1 MATTQGWAPTGAS
14 PVHALEGSPYLA
26 PLDQTGS
33 PNNDLADLAQE
44 SLIHADVA
52 PPNPPFIF
60 PTQLPSPSS
69 APASYSRASGRRP
82 MSAIELHST
91 TPGTTPESGDR
102 PRRTIAL
109 PAFSFNPGASLPGAD
124 SMTLLSPPITPNSAR
139 PIPSPSRPHGH
150 RRGGSEFVGGSIRDG
165 NSIAVMSTSP
175 TRSESGFASPG
186 LAPPPKRGH
195 RRGVSSTI
203 STNDLPILR
212 PLPDFGMPKGSSA
225 PNSPTAVDSR
235 EWTPIPIHDQSPNL
249 PEPAHALEETKCPSD
264 PFPDAAIPATPAT
277 PSSDVESS
285 SPRQVRPAR
294 ARVGFSDK
302 LEFIPRPLS
311 LVSSDASSTATAR
324 PGHSVSGSI
333 SSIVSAASPGGRE
346 SPAHLPR
353 SPTRDLSDSRP
364 STAGAIL
371 ERGPDLEAGNAP
383 NMSPKRRNSI
393 PTLLNVAEAQA
404 SSPANPTARTIK
416 TPKRWSFFGLEPPF
430 INSAAPPKRRPSS
443 SSSSESVSRA
453 ISGGSSSGHE
463 SDSTETGREAP
474 ACVKKPNKKTSKKTS
489 KKKKVK
495 GWAGSILPRKPRG
508 HKKRSKMSEVRP
520 PTPPASVSPCD
531 DEGEEEEADGADIPD
546 PELPA
551 VKITLVDSPTIAQD
565 AASPQSR
572 SRDDAS
578 QPMIDLDAALGP
590 FNTPLPHNAEWE
602 AAQRAAGNTGKR
614 RLHSAQGLKGFS
626 GPGMHYHR
634 RAESAPDLPP
644 FDAGRAGIHRFGSNP
659 TMADVFEEDEEE
671 DEEDAAASNQS
682 DAATTTEHE
691 EDDSDDGEV
700 TPPATV
706 LPVEIPPTVE
716 PSPFEMIPT
725 PRRTSSGPSEADRSV
740 AHSIRAE
747 CSKTSLQEEVI
758 VEEAPSIIF
767 RNAGAFNGGS
777 DSAASSPRKLYGA
790 KELPPMEAANPAYL
804 SNAAAIPISPYA
816 ASHASSSH
824 PSPRSPMSI
833 DAQRISTAPS
843 SVTDAN
849 SFQSLLMGEPGPEVR
864 ISMDYD
870 IPSLTSSNS
879 TMTRDSAF
887 IPNPRMS
894 QPNLRKQRPVSVS
907 SAAFGRRRSSLV
919 SLSRLISSSHGERSK
934 LSMEVT
940 LDNES
945 ENKRSRSRGSKTKK
959 RLGRMM
965 QFWKPNKDGA
975 ST

>member
-1 MATTQGWAPTGAS
+1 MATAQAQGWAIGAS
-14 PVHALEGSPYLA
+14 PVHAVEDSPRLS
-26 PLDQTGS
+26 PLDQAGPS
-33 PNNDLADLAQE
+33 KDFSAREP
-44 SLIHADVA
+44 LIHADVA
-52 PPNPPFIF
+52 PPNPPFVF
-60 PTQLPSPSS
+60 PARPSSPSS
-69 APASYSRASGRRP
+69 APTAYSRTSGRRP

-91 TPGTTPESGDR
+91 MPGTSPENGDR
-102 PRRTIAL
+102 PRRTMAL
-109 PAFSFNPGASLPGAD
+109 PVFSFNPGASLPPDPD

-139 PIPSPSRPHGH
+139 PIPSPSRHGH

-175 TRSESGFASPG
+175 TKSESGFASPG
-186 LAPPPKRGH
+186 LAPPPRRGH
-195 RRGVSSTI
+195 RRGVSGAI
-203 STNDLPILR
+203 STSELPIMHS
-212 PLPDFGMPKGSSA
+212 LPDFTMPKGSSA
-225 PNSPTAVDSR
+225 PNSPTAFDPR
-235 EWTPIPIHDQSPNL
+235 EGIPIPVHDLSPNL
-249 PEPAHALEETKCPSD
+249 PEPAHTPEESTRPSD
-264 PFPDAAIPATPAT
+264 SYPDIAMPATPAT
-277 PSSDVESS
+277 SFDIENS
-285 SPRQVRPAR
+285 SPRQARPVR

-311 LVSSDASSTATAR
+311 LVSSDTSSTATAR
-324 PGHSVSGSI
+324 RGHSISGSI

-346 SPAHLPR
+346 SPALLSR
-353 SPTRDLSDSRP
+353 SSTHNLIDSRP

-371 ERGPDLEAGNAP
+371 ERTANINAA
-383 NMSPKRRNSI
+383 NTATMSPKRRNSI
-393 PTLLNVAEAQA
+393 PTLLNIAEAQGSGPA
-404 SSPANPTARTIK
+404 SPAAPTAK

-430 INSAAPPKRRPSS
+430 INSAAPTRRRPSS

-453 ISGGSSSGHE
+453 VSGGSSSGHE
-463 SDSTETGREAP
+463 SDSTETGREGPSCA
-474 ACVKKPNKKTSKKTS
+474 KKTGKKKSKKR
-489 KKKKVK
+489 KVK
-495 GWAGSILPRKPRG
+495 GWADSILPRKPRG
-508 HKKRSKMSEVRP
+508 HKKRSKMSEARP
-520 PTPPASVSPCD
+520 PTPPASVGPSED
-531 DEGEEEEADGADIPD
+531 AEEEIEDAEIPD

-551 VKITLVDSPTIAQD
+551 VTVTTMDSLTPTKD
-565 AASPQSR
+565 ASSAKSQ

-671 DEEDAAASNQS
+671 ETAGASTRSEAAGALNS
-682 DAATTTEHE
+682 EPG
-691 EDDSDDGEV
+691 DSDDGEV

-706 LPVEIPPTVE
+706 LPVET
-716 PSPFEMIPT
+716 SPNAGPFMFEMTLPT
-725 PRRTSSGPSEADRSV
+725 RRTSSGPSEGDKSV
-740 AHSIRAE
+740 AHSVRAE
-747 CSKTSLQEEVI
+747 DSRTSLQEGVI
-758 VEEAPSIIF
+758 VEESPSIIF
-767 RNAGAFNGGS
+767 RNPNVFQVGP
-777 DSAASSPRKLYGA
+777 DSAASSPRRLSGA
-790 KELPPMEAANPAYL
+790 KELSPVEVVPAYFG
-804 SNAAAIPISPYA
+804 NAAAMPISPYA

-824 PSPRSPMSI
+824 PSPRSPVSI

-843 SVTDAN
+843 SITDKN

-864 ISMDYD
+864 MSVDYD

-887 IPNPRMS
+887 IPNPRLS
-894 QPNLRKQRPVSVS
+894 QPSLREQRPVSVS

-945 ENKRSRSRGSKTKK
+945 ENKRSRSKGSKTKE

-975 ST
+975 PA

>member
-1 MATTQGWAPTGAS
+1 MATAQARGWAAPSAS
-14 PVHALEGSPYLA
+14 PVHAPQDSPRLA
-26 PLDQTGS
+26 PLDQTGL
-33 PNNDLADLAQE
+33 PNDVLAQE

-52 PPNPPFIF
+52 PPNPPFVF
-60 PTQLPSPSS
+60 PAHPPSPSS

-82 MSAIELHST
+82 MSAIELHSPT
-91 TPGTTPESGDR
+91 LGTSPETGDR
-102 PRRTIAL
+102 PRRTMAL
-109 PAFSFNPGASLPGAD
+109 PAFSFNPGASLPPNPD

-139 PIPSPSRPHGH
+139 PIPSPSRHGH

-175 TRSESGFASPG
+175 TKSESGFASPG
-186 LAPPPKRGH
+186 LAPPPRRGH
-195 RRGVSSTI
+195 RRGVSGTI
-203 STNDLPILR
+203 STSDLPILH
-212 PLPDFGMPKGSSA
+212 PLPDFTMPKGSSA
-225 PNSPTAVDSR
+225 PNSPTAFDPR
-235 EWTPIPIHDQSPNL
+235 EGVPIPIYDQSPDL
-249 PEPAHALEETKCPSD
+249 PEPAHAPEEAKRPSD
-264 PFPDAAIPATPAT
+264 PFPDTATPATPAT
-277 PSSDVESS
+277 PLFEVESI
-285 SPRQVRPAR
+285 SPRQARPVR

-311 LVSSDASSTATAR
+311 LVSSDTSSTATAR

-346 SPAHLPR
+346 SPALLSR
-353 SPTRDLSDSRP
+353 SPTRDLIDLRP

-371 ERGPDLEAGNAP
+371 ERTADLNAGNGA
-383 NMSPKRRNSI
+383 NTSPKRRNSI

-404 SSPANPTARTIK
+404 SGPTNPVPPTTK
-416 TPKRWSFFGLEPPF
+416 MPKRWSFFGLEPPF
-430 INSAAPPKRRPSS
+430 INSTAPTKRRPSS

-474 ACVKKPNKKTSKKTS
+474 ACTKKASKKTS

-520 PTPPASVSPCD
+520 PTPPASVGLCED
-531 DEGEEEEADGADIPD
+531 EEEEADDAEIPH

-551 VKITLVDSPTIAQD
+551 VKVTMIDSPTITQD
-565 AASPQSR
+565 TSSLQPR
-572 SRDDAS
+572 SKDDAS

-644 FDAGRAGIHRFGSNP
+644 FDAARAGIHRFGSNP
-659 TMADVFEEDEEE
+659 TMADVFEEDEDEYE
-671 DEEDAAASNQS
+671 DDAAVSTQS
-682 DAATTTEHE
+682 EAAGATEPE

-706 LPVEIPPTVE
+706 PPPETSPPGGPCLFPMTLPT
-716 PSPFEMIPT
+716 
-725 PRRTSSGPSEADRSV
+725 RRTSSGPSEADRSI
-740 AHSIRAE
+740 AHSVRAE

-767 RNAGAFNGGS
+767 RTANMFHSGS
-777 DSAASSPRKLYGA
+777 DSAASSPKRLSGA
-790 KELPPMEAANPAYL
+790 KELSPVEVIPAYL
-804 SNAAAIPISPYA
+804 SNAAAMPISPYA
-816 ASHASSSH
+816 ASHASSH

-833 DAQRISTAPS
+833 DVQRISTAPS
-843 SVTDAN
+843 SITDEN

-864 ISMDYD
+864 ISVDYD

-879 TMTRDSAF
+879 TMTRDSTF

-894 QPNLRKQRPVSVS
+894 QPSLREQRPVSVS

-945 ENKRSRSRGSKTKK
+945 ENKRSRSKGSKTKQ

-965 QFWKPNKDGA
+965 QFWKPSKDGA
-975 ST
+975 PT